1 MSPVSPALASGFFTT
16 RATWEAH
23 TLDTSSL
30 LLGLFGLTTLCV
42 FLVLEANHPPQLG
55 QQAISLPEFS
65 DLSRCN
71 IFMPLLLFWRRRE
84 ASWWDGAESRPGVP

>member
-30 LLGLFGLTTLCV
+30 LLGLFGELFSPYPCSVLQLSLQCP
-42 FLVLEANHPPQLG
+42 LVNT
-55 QQAISLPEFS
+55 SS
-65 DLSRCN
+65 
-71 IFMPLLLFWRRRE
+71 
-84 ASWWDGAESRPGVP
+84 